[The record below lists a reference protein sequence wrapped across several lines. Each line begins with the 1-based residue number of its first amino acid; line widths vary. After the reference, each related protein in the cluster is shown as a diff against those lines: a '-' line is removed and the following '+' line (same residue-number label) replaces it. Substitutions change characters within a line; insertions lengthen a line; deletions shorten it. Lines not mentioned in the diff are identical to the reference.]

1 MYAIEESTGKC
12 LIATS
17 KLNLK
22 VGFSCYELVSHEY
35 GSNECIFYLHSAD
48 TLSPGTVLLF
58 ELREMAKECNNR
70 PVAWAFFPPHR
81 SVQLREKCQCLEL
94 QLFKWRRES
103 YLVQKQAELYIY
115 NNTTATIPPAYVQFL
130 LHRKR
135 KYKSCL
141 QLTIT
146 HSSTIPGPSSDQT
159 ATPTLEREVKVP
171 IITSSIKEDPWTGLK
186 RQPSERCRVPTT
198 RLGVMSSGY
207 GAFQPLW
214 TFLCL
219 G

>member
-1 MYAIEESTGKC
+1 MRMYAIEESTGKC

-70 PVAWAFFPPHR
+70 PVAWAFFRPHR

-94 QLFKWRRES
+94 QLFNGAGSRILYKSKPSCTFTTIQLPLSHQHMFSFYFIARES
-103 YLVQKQAELYIY
+103 TSLVY
-115 NNTTATIPPAYVQFL
+115 N
-130 LHRKR
+130 
-135 KYKSCL
+135 
-141 QLTIT
+141 
-146 HSSTIPGPSSDQT
+146 
-159 ATPTLEREVKVP
+159 
-171 IITSSIKEDPWTGLK
+171 
-186 RQPSERCRVPTT
+186 
-198 RLGVMSSGY
+198 
-207 GAFQPLW
+207 
-214 TFLCL
+214 
-219 G
+219 